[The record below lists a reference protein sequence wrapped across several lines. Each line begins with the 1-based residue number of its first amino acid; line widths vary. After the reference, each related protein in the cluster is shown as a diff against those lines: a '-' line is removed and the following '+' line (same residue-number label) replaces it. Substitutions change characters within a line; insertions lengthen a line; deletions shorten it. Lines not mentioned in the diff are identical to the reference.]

1 MTITHPLKILQSIK
15 SRVSLQ
21 KKRQFSGSIKRK
33 LIVIILLISTLT
45 AMVWYGGFIY
55 WFTNY
60 QYEKSTTLSKTVAHS
75 LSQNIAK
82 LILLNEVSVAAD
94 ISSQLDSFKNIHS
107 MVLYKRDG
115 TPIYQYSKDGKS
127 FTVASLDIKKMKTQR
142 HGNVMSIYVDATY
155 IQNPLGYV
163 GLKIEIESIL
173 ELIKEQMAMIISGF
187 VLMLIL
193 SYILAQFYARQFTQP
208 ILKMVKFLEH
218 VESLSFIKNR
228 IQTQEDNEFGK
239 LYCEVNTMLERME
252 ASYHAQKLSAV
263 AFETMSGMTITDS
276 DQKILQVNK
285 AFSKITGYKPSEV
298 IGMTPAILKSGMQGE
313 PFYKE
318 MMSTLHRDNYWS
330 GEIYNRAKDGT
341 IFPQHLTIQVV
352 RNDED
357 KIMYY
362 VASFVDLTLQKKTEA
377 KLQYL
382 KEYDVLT
389 GLFNRELFL
398 EELQKEI
405 DKRQSKLWSGL
416 LSFDIKDFKL
426 INDAYGHIVGDKV
439 LIEVAKRL
447 KSNFQEAKLIG
458 RVSGDQYIIW
468 FGNLHDDK
476 SRASIK
482 IQEISQEILLIMQ
495 ETMMVDGRSININIY
510 IGIALC
516 NTGLK
521 SALILLKEADSA
533 LHTAQKRE
541 KSISFFDEQAGKIAL
556 SHIDLYRQLINA
568 MENGEFELYYQLQY
582 DLKGDAYAAEALIRW
597 QHPEHGTISPL
608 EFIGILEK
616 SGLIVKVGA
625 WIIQEVCCQLA
636 LWGQSEKTAKLSV
649 AINISAKQFHEDEFV
664 SMLKSAVE
672 ENGISYDRIKLELT
686 ESLLINNMQEVIAK
700 MQELKDLGIK
710 ISLDDFGT
718 GYSSL
723 EYLKNLPLNQIKIDM
738 SFVVNMLEDRRD
750 VAIVKSIIVLGEAL
764 DLEVIAEG
772 VETQAHYE
780 LLKTLGCHYY
790 QGYYFAR
797 PERVERLSL

>member
-1 MTITHPLKILQSIK
+1 M
-15 SRVSLQ
+15 Q
-21 KKRQFSGSIKRK
+21 KEKRFSGSIKRK
-33 LIVIILLISTLT
+33 LIMIILLISTLT
-45 AMVWYGGFIY
+45 AIVWYGGFIY
-55 WFTNY
+55 WFTNN
-60 QYEKSTTLSKTVAHS
+60 QYEKSMTLSKTVAHA

-82 LILLNEVSVAAD
+82 LVLLNEVSVAAD
-94 ISSQLDSFKNIHS
+94 VSSQLASFKNIRS

-127 FTVASLDIKKMKTQR
+127 FTVVPLEIKNMKTQR
-142 HGNVMSIYVDATY
+142 HGDVMRIYVDADY
-155 IQNPLGYV
+155 MQNPLGFV
-163 GLKIEIESIL
+163 GLNIEVESIL
-173 ELIKEQMAMIISGF
+173 ELIKEQIVMIVFGF
-187 VLMLIL
+187 ALMLIL
-193 SYILAQFYARQFTQP
+193 SYVLAQFYARQFTQP
-208 ILKMVKFLEH
+208 ILKLVKFLEH
-218 VESLSFIKNR
+218 VESLAFIKNR

-252 ASYHAQKLSAV
+252 ASYHAQKLAAV
-263 AFETMSGMTITDS
+263 AFETMSGMTITNS

-298 IGMTPAILKSGMQGE
+298 IGMTPGILKSGMQGE
-313 PFYKE
+313 LFYKE
-318 MMSTLHRDNYWS
+318 MMSTLHRDNYWC

-389 GLFNRELFL
+389 GLLNRELFL

-405 DKRQSKLWSGL
+405 DRCQSKVWSGL
-416 LSFDIKDFKL
+416 VSFNIKDFKL
-426 INDAYGHIVGDKV
+426 INDAYGHVVGDRV

-447 KSNFQEAKLIG
+447 KSNFQEAKLVG

-476 SRASIK
+476 SSASIK
-482 IQEISQEILLIMQ
+482 MQELSQEILLIMQ
-495 ETMMVDGRSININIY
+495 ETIMIDGRSINININ

-516 NTGLK
+516 NAGTK
-521 SALILLKEADSA
+521 SALIFLKEADSA

-541 KSISFFDEQAGKIAL
+541 KSIGFFDEQADKTAL
-556 SHIDLYRQLINA
+556 SHIDLYRQLLNA

-582 DLKGDAYAAEALIRW
+582 NLKGEAYAAEALIRW
-597 QHPEHGTISPL
+597 HHPEHGTISPL

-616 SGLIVKVGA
+616 SGLIIKVGA

-636 LWGQSEKTAKLSV
+636 LWGHDKKTEKLSV
-649 AINISAKQFHEDEFV
+649 AINISAKQFNEDEFIP
-664 SMLKSAVE
+664 MFKNIVE
-672 ENGISYDRIKLELT
+672 KNGISYDHIKLELT
-686 ESLLINNMQEVIAK
+686 ESLLINSMQEVIAK
-700 MQELKDLGIK
+700 MQELKDLGVK

-723 EYLKNLPLNQIKIDM
+723 EYLKRLPLHQIKIDM

-764 DLEVIAEG
+764 GLEVIAEG
-772 VETQAHYE
+772 VESQAHYE
-780 LLKTLGCHYY
+780 LLKELGCHYY

-797 PERVERLSL
+797 PEPVKRLSL